1 VTGELA
7 IASEAESPWPGRL
20 KRAAIVAAATSPLVL
35 AIAFELPVCPTA
47 ALLDVP
53 CPGCGL
59 TRATLAFAR
68 GDFAGALRLH
78 PLVPVL
84 TPLYVGFVVTA
95 AWTYVLG
102 PRPGARPNPKLGKIV
117 GAFIG
122 LTLFLM
128 LAVWAL
134 RFFGWFGGPVPI
146 ERFRGF

>member
-1 VTGELA
+1 VTQL
-7 IASEAESPWPGRL
+7 EALPADEASPWRGRIQ
-20 KRAAIVAAATSPLVL
+20 RAAIVAAATSPLLL
-35 AIAFELPVCPTA
+35 AIVLELPVCPTA

-68 GDFAGALRLH
+68 GDFATALRLH
-78 PLVPVL
+78 PLVPLL
-84 TPLYVGFVVTA
+84 TPLYVGFVLTA
-95 AWTYVLG
+95 AWTYVRG
-102 PRPGARPNPKLGKIV
+102 PRPGARSNPKLGKIV

-122 LTLFLM
+122 VTLFLM

-134 RFFGWFGGPVPI
+134 RFFGFFGGPVPI